1 MEIISNIDTIFEI
14 KALVATSHFYEHTV
28 INNCPITPDTIS
40 IVMTSSNRSK
50 QTNYT
55 LKTLLNSTFKNI
67 QVILVDDSDTDP
79 ITLEMLQ
86 SYPFY
91 IDFIRIKKTTK
102 NWRNPCVNYNIGFLF
117 VKGEQVIIQNAEV
130 CHVGDVLNYVH
141 ETVNK
146 ENYYVFDV
154 EKSIDYNTNEI
165 IYKKDTIDINYF
177 SSVCDWQ
184 PWYQHSKHHNRK
196 LHFLS
201 AMNFKVFKKIGGFS
215 YDYSFGSGY
224 DDDDFIM
231 KINSLDIPIVSV
243 SNEVSMCG
251 GIHLF
256 HTLSTDKNQWA
267 ETLHKDGNNIL
278 FKVKQS
284 YYNKTSSYIEITA
297 DKETVSSKLITL
309 GMKKPIVVT
318 ITGIRPDFIRMS
330 STFKALD
337 VNFTHILI
345 HTGQHY
351 DELLSDIFFQ
361 DLEIRKPDY
370 VLETGKSSTNHYEQ
384 LSYLS
389 SAVPKLLKEKNIKPD
404 LILFLGDSNSAAVSL
419 PLKKDGYK
427 IGHIEAGMRSYDKRM
442 LEELNRT
449 VCDHCSDILFVYH
462 EDYKQQV
469 AAENITKN
477 VYVVGNTI
485 IEPLMM
491 FKDTITVYEKRK
503 DMILLDVHRPENFNY
518 LPRLIGIFKFANACS
533 EKYGLPVKMLYF
545 KRLNDMI
552 VKYSLD
558 IGKIEMVP
566 LMPYKKYLDTVY
578 HCRFIIS
585 DSGTGQE
592 EPAML
597 GTPVVVPR
605 DFTERPQSVTNNCS
619 IMFKEKYDDVF
630 QWISDIESGVKKM
643 NTEWLGDGKTSERII
658 EHLKVFF
665 ACE

>member
-1 MEIISNIDTIFEI
+1 MISKIDTILEI
-14 KALVATSHFYEHTV
+14 KALVATSHFYDHTV
-28 INNCPITPDTIS
+28 INNCPISSDTIS
-40 IVMTSSNRSK
+40 LVMTSSNRSK
-50 QTNYT
+50 QTHYT
-55 LKTLLNSTFKNI
+55 LKSLLNSAFKNI
-67 QVILVDDSDTDP
+67 HVILVDDSDTDP
-79 ITLEMLQ
+79 ITLESLQ
-86 SYPFY
+86 LYPFY
-91 IDFIRIKKTTK
+91 IDFIKIKKTTK
-102 NWRNPCVNYNIGFLF
+102 NWKNPCVNYNIGFLF

-130 CHVGDVLNYVH
+130 CHVGDVLKYVH
-141 ETVNK
+141 DTVDTEK
-146 ENYYVFDV
+146 YYVFDV
-154 EKSIDYNTNEI
+154 QTSLDYNTNEI
-165 IYKKDTIDINYF
+165 LYKKDFHDISIYNEPLWF
-177 SSVCDWQ
+177 T
-184 PWYQHSKHHNRK
+184 WYQHTVDNNRK
-196 LHFLS
+196 YHFLS
-201 AMNFKVFKKIGGFS
+201 AMNSKTFKKIGGFS
-215 YDYSFGSGY
+215 YDYSFGSAF
-224 DDDDFIM
+224 DDDDFVL

-256 HTLSTDKNQWA
+256 HTMSTDKKEWA
-267 ETLHKDGNNIL
+267 EIMNGNDHL
-278 FKVKQS
+278 FRIKES
-284 YYNKTSSYIEITA
+284 YYNKTSSYIEITE

-330 STFKALD
+330 SIFKALD
-337 VNFTHILI
+337 DNFTHILI

-351 DELLSDIFFQ
+351 DTLLSDIFFQ

-389 SAVPKLLKEKNIKPD
+389 SAVPKLMKEKNIQPD

-477 VYVVGNTI
+477 VYIVGNTI

-491 FKDTITVYEKRK
+491 FKDTITVCEKRK

-518 LPRLIGIFKFANACS
+518 LPRLIRILKFANACS

-545 KRLNDMI
+545 KRLHDMI
-552 VKYSLD
+552 EKYSLD

-592 EPAML
+592 EPALL

-619 IMFKEKYDDVF
+619 IMFKESYDDIF

-643 NTEWLGDGKTSERII
+643 NTEWLGDGKTSEKII

-665 ACE
+665 AS